1 MIAAYVAAVLGFE
14 AGDRR
19 GGRAEKQGF
28 SMKLRER
35 SIHAIVVIGLAVSVS
50 ACANTMHGAAKD
62 ASNVGDK
69 ISEGAKTGDVK
80 SALIADKAVDT
91 SAINVDT
98 MIETK
103 TIVLRG
109 SVPTVAMKE
118 RAETIAHREAPGYTV
133 TNQLAVVPR

>member
-1 MIAAYVAAVLGFE
+1 MR
-14 AGDRR
+14 DR
-19 GGRAEKQGF
+19 
-28 SMKLRER
+28 S
-35 SIHAIVVIGLAVSVS
+35 SYAIVVIGLAISMS

-62 ASNVGDK
+62 ASKIGDK

-80 SALIADKAVDT
+80 SALIADKSVDT
-91 SAINVDT
+91 SAVNVDT

-109 SVPTVAMKE
+109 SVPTAAMKE
-118 RAETIAHREAPGYTV
+118 KAEMIAHREAPGYTV